1 MERKTAAIVAIA
13 AIALAGWAMPADA
26 IASPGE
32 DVRAFCERRYLT
44 EEAADRRPPVPALSV
59 IAPPA
64 PGSTPTPPPPAPTF
78 MQSRGG
84 QPAPVMPLPDREQY
98 PEVDPNPVNSAFEDP
113 VSTFS
118 LDVDTASYSNVR
130 RFLRDG
136 GLPPRDAVRTE
147 ELVNYFDYD
156 YPLAEDRTAPFRPTV
171 AVHPTPWNAAT
182 RILHIGLRGFDLE
195 REERPPANLVFL
207 MDVSGSMSSRDK
219 LPLAKAAICLL
230 VHELDARDRVA
241 LVVYAGA
248 AGAVLEPTSGTERE
262 TILTALDRLEA
273 GGSTAGGEGIA
284 LAYELARANFDEE
297 ASNRIILTS
306 DGDFNVGIAD
316 PRRLGDF
323 VARERESGVYLT
335 VLGFGGGNYNDTM
348 MQRLAQLGNGAAA
361 YIDDLDEAHRVLV
374 EKMTGSL
381 FTIAKDVKVQV
392 EFNPDQVKEYRLIG
406 YETRLLR
413 REDFTNDAVDAG
425 EVGAGHSV
433 TALYEY
439 VPAGSDGGLL
449 EPLRYAPQAGTPEG
463 RSAEI
468 AYLRIRYK
476 LPGESE
482 SRSIERAITAADA
495 VGELANASAD
505 MRFAAA
511 VAGFSQL
518 LRGEP
523 YVRDGF
529 GYDSVVELAST
540 AAGEDPFREGFIEL
554 AKQAAAAGNLD
565 MKRHRK
571 RQ

>member
-1 MERKTAAIVAIA
+1 MERKTTAIVAIA

-26 IASPGE
+26 IASPSE
-32 DVRAFCERRYLT
+32 DVRAYCEQRYLM

-78 MQSRGG
+78 MQSHGG
-84 QPAPVMPLPDREQY
+84 QPAPAMPLPDRERY
-98 PEVDPNPVNSAFEDP
+98 PEIDANPVKAVAEDP

-118 LDVDTASYSNVR
+118 IDVDTASYSNIR

-147 ELVNYFDYD
+147 ELVNYFDYG
-156 YPLAEDRTAPFRPTV
+156 YPLAEDRSAPFRPTV
-171 AVHPTPWNAAT
+171 AVHPTPWNAAS
-182 RILHIGLRGFDLE
+182 RILHIGVRGFDLD
-195 REERPPANLVFL
+195 RAERPPANLVFL

-230 VHELDARDRVA
+230 VHELDARDRVS

-248 AGAVLEPTSGTERE
+248 AGAVLEPTSASERE
-262 TILTALDRLEA
+262 TILAALDRLEA

-284 LAYELARANFDEE
+284 LAYQLARASFDEG
-297 ASNRIILTS
+297 AANRIILTS

-316 PRRLGDF
+316 PRRLGAF

-348 MQRLAQLGNGAAA
+348 MQRLAQLGNGMAA
-361 YIDDLDEAHRVLV
+361 YIDDLDEARRVLV
-374 EKMTGSL
+374 DRMTGSL

-392 EFNPDQVKEYRLIG
+392 EFNPAQVREYRLIG

-413 REDFTNDAVDAG
+413 REDFANDAVDAG
-425 EVGAGHSV
+425 EIGAGHSV

-449 EPLRYAPQAGTPEG
+449 EPLRYAPDVGASDDRP
-463 RSAEI
+463 AEI
-468 AYLRIRYK
+468 AHLRIRYK
-476 LPGESE
+476 LPDESE
-482 SRSIERAITAADA
+482 SRLVERAITAEDVVDELAKADA
-495 VGELANASAD
+495 D
-505 MRFAAA
+505 PRFAAA

-523 YVRDGF
+523 YLRDGF
-529 GYDSVVELAST
+529 GYDTVIDLASA
-540 AAGEDPFREGFIEL
+540 AAGEDPLRKGFVEL
-554 AKQAAAAGNLD
+554 VKQAATAGNLD
-565 MKRHRK
+565 MERHRK
-571 RQ
+571 R